1 MKKFIQTAVFAL
13 LIGAFSGVSAFADV
27 SAPEDFP
34 DKIAS
39 LTADSFPFII
49 ICFAILLIIAGAII
63 MFRRKGTKDIPEAK
77 AEMLAKPAKAL
88 DAAEEIKAEAEAAAE
103 EIKAEAEEEA
113 SEVQAEAEAAAEEIV
128 TEAENIAKDV
138 SEDVSE
144 IKEDISE
151 EISAAAEEVKEEAA
165 AVEEALG
172 QKAETDNEN

>member
-128 TEAENIAKDV
+128 TEAEAV
-138 SEDVSE
+138 SDEVSE
-144 IKEDISE
+144 IKKEVSE
-151 EISAAAEEVKEEAA
+151 EISKIKEEVSEITE
-165 AVEEALG
+165 

>member
-77 AEMLAKPAKAL
+77 AEKLEMPAPALSAKEIEQEAEA
-88 DAAEEIKAEAEAAAE
+88 AAEEIEAEAEEEAKEVEAEAEAAAE
-103 EIKAEAEEEA
+103 EII
-113 SEVQAEAEAAAEEIV
+113 AEAEA
-128 TEAENIAKDV
+128 V
-138 SEDVSE
+138 SDEVSE
-144 IKEDISE
+144 IKKEVSE
-151 EISAAAEEVKEEAA
+151 EISEIKEEVSEITE
-165 AVEEALG
+165 